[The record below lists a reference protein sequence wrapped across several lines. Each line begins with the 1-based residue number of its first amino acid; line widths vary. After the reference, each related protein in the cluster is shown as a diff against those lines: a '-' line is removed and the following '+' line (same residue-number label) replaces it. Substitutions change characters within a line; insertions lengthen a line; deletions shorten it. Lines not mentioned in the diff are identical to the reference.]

1 MHEAMCL
8 SCHCCWHG
16 GHRLASLPHWT
27 FITQAH
33 FSRLQRPGVLWS
45 PQITVSRHEEQP
57 FPIGQTSTR
66 LLTPASP
73 SLPIR
78 PELVLSGISGGIQQ
92 RDLGQSFSAPF
103 PLWPPALA
111 ALPLLVI
118 VRGVPGRQW
127 AIQRAGPWA
136 TSPVLCA

>member
-1 MHEAMCL
+1 MHEAMRLPCL
-8 SCHCCWHG
+8 CCWHCG
-16 GHRLASLPHWT
+16 LSLLACHTGPLSHGHILAVC
-27 FITQAH
+27 
-33 FSRLQRPGVLWS
+33 RGLWCCGPS
-45 PQITVSRHEEQP
+45 NHGPCHREQP
-57 FPIGQTSTR
+57 SPIGQASSR
-66 LLTPASP
+66 LLTPALP

-92 RDLGQSFSAPF
+92 RDLGQSFSVPF

-127 AIQRAGPWA
+127 AIQ
-136 TSPVLCA
+136 